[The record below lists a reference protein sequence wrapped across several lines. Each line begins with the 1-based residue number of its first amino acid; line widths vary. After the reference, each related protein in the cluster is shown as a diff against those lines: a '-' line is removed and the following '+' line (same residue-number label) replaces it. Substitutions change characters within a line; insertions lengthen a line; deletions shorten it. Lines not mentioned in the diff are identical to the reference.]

1 MRQVYDGFLEE
12 FMMQSKVS
20 AVTILLALAV
30 AAAAVQAQ
38 TPSQPQA
45 TPAGGM
51 SPMGGM
57 DKMSGMDMKGMK
69 MDAAKPP
76 LPTGP
81 LKIIYEDKSAE
92 WTPATLA
99 ALPHKTVTFF
109 SAHAKANLTYSG
121 VPLTDLLTKLGVPN
135 GEHGKTLKLYLVAQG
150 SDGYKVVFSL
160 GEVTPI
166 FNNSTVIVADSLEGK
181 PIAGEGSLQLVNSG
195 DKVQSRWVRN
205 PVSIKVLS
213 VE

>member
-30 AAAAVQAQ
+30 AAAAIQAQ
-38 TPSQPQA
+38 APSQPQ
-45 TPAGGM
+45 TSPAGGM
-51 SPMGGM
+51 SPMG
-57 DKMSGMDMKGMK
+57 GMDMKGMK

-81 LKIIYEDKSAE
+81 LKITYDDKSAE

-99 ALPHKTVTFF
+99 ALPHQTVTHFN
-109 SAHAKANLTYSG
+109 AHAKANQTYSG

-135 GEHGKTLKLYLVAQG
+135 GEHGKTLKLYLVVQG

-181 PIAGEGSLQLVNSG
+181 PIAGEGSLQLVDSG
-195 DKVQSRWVRN
+195 DKVNSRWVRN
-205 PVSIKVLS
+205 PVSIKVIS

>member
-1 MRQVYDGFLEE
+1 
-12 FMMQSKVS
+12 MMQSKVS
-20 AVTILLALAV
+20 AVAILLALAV
-30 AAAAVQAQ
+30 AAATVQAQ
-38 TPSQPQA
+38 APSQPQ
-45 TPAGGM
+45 TGPAGGT
-51 SPMGGM
+51 SPMDGM

-81 LKIIYEDKSAE
+81 LKITYEDKSAE

-99 ALPHKTVTFF
+99 ALPHKTVTAF
-109 SAHAKANLTYSG
+109 SSHAKANQTYSG
-121 VPLTDLLTKLGVPN
+121 VLLTDLLTKLGVPN
-135 GEHGKTLKLYLVAQG
+135 GEHGKTLKLYLVVQG

-181 PIAGEGSLQLVNSG
+181 PIAGEGSLQLVDSG

-205 PVSIKVLS
+205 PVSIKVFS
-213 VE
+213 AE

>member
-1 MRQVYDGFLEE
+1 
-12 FMMQSKVS
+12 MQSKVS
-20 AVTILLALAV
+20 AVLILLALSVGAV
-30 AAAAVQAQ
+30 AVQAQ
-38 TPSQPQA
+38 APSQPQ
-45 TPAGGM
+45 TQPAGGM

-57 DKMSGMDMKGMK
+57 DKMSGMDMKDMK

-81 LKIIYEDKSAE
+81 LKITYEDKSGE

-99 ALPHKTVTFF
+99 ALPHNTVSVFN
-109 SAHAKANLTYSG
+109 AHAKANQTYSG

-135 GEHGKTLKLYLVAQG
+135 GEHGKTLKLYLVVQG
-150 SDGYKVVFSL
+150 SDGYKVVYSL
-160 GEVTPI
+160 GEVTPSI
-166 FNNSTVIVADSLEGK
+166 NSSTVIVADSLEGK
-181 PIAGEGSLQLVNSG
+181 QIAGEGSLQLVDSG
-195 DKVQSRWVRN
+195 DKARSRWVRN

>member
-1 MRQVYDGFLEE
+1 MWQVYDGFLEE
-12 FMMQSKVS
+12 FMMQFKVS
-20 AVTILLALAV
+20 AVTILLAFAM

-38 TPSQPQA
+38 APSQPQSA
-45 TPAGGM
+45 PTGGVA
-51 SPMGGM
+51 SMGGM
-57 DKMSGMDMKGMK
+57 EMKGMK

-81 LKIIYEDKSAE
+81 LKITYEDKSAE

-109 SAHAKANLTYSG
+109 NAHAKTNQTYSG
-121 VPLTDLLTKLGVPN
+121 VPLTDLLTMLGVPN
-135 GEHGKTLKLYLVAQG
+135 DEHGKTLKLYFVVQG
-150 SDGYKVVFSL
+150 ADGYKVVFSL
-160 GEVTPI
+160 GEVTPV
-166 FNNSTVIVADSLEGK
+166 FNNNTVIVADSLEGK

-195 DKVQSRWVRN
+195 EKVHSRWVRN
-205 PVSIKVLS
+205 PVSIKVLG

>member
-1 MRQVYDGFLEE
+1 MWQVYDGFLEE
-12 FMMQSKVS
+12 FMMQSKVL
-20 AVTILLALAV
+20 AVTILLAFAV
-30 AAAAVQAQ
+30 AAATVQAQ
-38 TPSQPQA
+38 ASSQPQTA
-45 TPAGGM
+45 PAGAM

-81 LKIIYEDKSAE
+81 LKISYEDKSAE

-99 ALPHKTVTFF
+99 ALPHQTVTHFN
-109 SAHAKANLTYSG
+109 AHAKANQTYSG

-135 GEHGKTLKLYLVAQG
+135 GEHGKTLKLYLVVQG
-150 SDGYKVVFSL
+150 SDGYRVLFSL

-181 PIAGEGSLQLVNSG
+181 PITGEGSLQLVDSG

>member
-1 MRQVYDGFLEE
+1 MRQVYDGWLEE

-20 AVTILLALAV
+20 AVTSLLALAV
-30 AAAAVQAQ
+30 AAATLQAQ
-38 TPSQPQA
+38 APSQPQ
-45 TPAGGM
+45 TSPAGGM
-51 SPMGGM
+51 APMG
-57 DKMSGMDMKGMK
+57 GMDMKGMK

-81 LKIIYEDKSAE
+81 LKIAYQDKSAE

-99 ALPHKTVTFF
+99 ALPHKAVIVFN
-109 SAHAKANLTYSG
+109 AHAKANETYSG

-135 GEHGKTLKLYLVAQG
+135 YEHGKTLKLYLVVQG

-166 FNNSTVIVADSLEGK
+166 FNNSTVIIADSLEGK

-195 DKVQSRWVRN
+195 EKVHSRWVRN
-205 PVSIKVLS
+205 PVSVKVLS